1 MGKKLKEFYMHTVHF
16 VLMGKGGVGKSTVS
30 STLAQYVGSLVRN
43 LFCADTD
50 PTNTTFAHYKALNV
64 QHFMVCDDK
73 MKIDGRKFDA
83 LINQIVAHDGDC
95 VIDTGASSFLA
106 FMNYLH
112 EHQMLQL
119 LESTGRR
126 VIVHT
131 PLVGDQAMPETI
143 RGLQTILEFFD
154 VPVLIWVNEYFGK
167 VERDGVSFI
176 ETSIYKK
183 AKDRIAG
190 VVYLPLLDS
199 DTTHQDVAIM
209 NQQFL
214 TFDEALASPQFGF
227 ASRHRLTLFRN
238 GIFAQLP
245 KFDL

>member
-1 MGKKLKEFYMHTVHF
+1 MNTVHF
-16 VLMGKGGVGKSTVS
+16 VLMGKDGVGKSTVS
-30 STLAQYVGSLVRN
+30 STLAQYIGSLSRN

-50 PTNTTFAHYKALNV
+50 PTNTTFAHYKALKV
-64 QHFMVCDDK
+64 QHFQVCDKK
-73 MKIDGRKFDA
+73 MKMDGRKFDA
-83 LINQIVAHDGDC
+83 LINQIAAHDGDC

-167 VERDGVSFI
+167 VEKDGASFL
-176 ETSIYKK
+176 ETSLYKN

-190 VVYLPLLDS
+190 VVFLPPVLVKRLGLLG
-199 DTTHQDVAIM
+199 T
-209 NQQFL
+209 
-214 TFDEALASPQFGF
+214 
-227 ASRHRLTLFRN
+227 
-238 GIFAQLP
+238 
-245 KFDL
+245 